1 MHRKSKEVR
10 FMPGKPI
17 VVITLLLIVCCMVL
31 VIPAYATDKPA
42 DNALTRGSRFS
53 VNITGSPS
61 TPYYVWLT
69 RTSAMTGEPGDQP
82 PVIVAFQSNIQQDP
96 PEGPYTIG
104 SYVFQN
110 GNGRTIREDVA
121 PSTPEISNTRYYA
134 LVTTDTDGRA
144 VVTFQTSSAT
154 ATRTFSIK
162 VENPS
167 SAGEVV
173 IERGLPTRIMTVP
186 FPKPTLIVPET
197 TTTATGILT
206 ESPPPPTIVPTTIP
220 LPIPTSSHRSAP
232 GYGYGIL
239 AIVAGI
245 LVWKRK
251 EFFR

>member
-1 MHRKSKEVR
+1 MFRIR
-10 FMPGKPI
+10 GI
-17 VVITLLLIVCCMVL
+17 TITLLAIVAFIIV
-31 VIPAYATDKPA
+31 VPASAA
-42 DNALTRGSRFS
+42 DEPSDNTLTRGSRFS

-69 RTSAMTGEPGDQP
+69 RTSTMTGEPGDQP

-96 PEGPYTIG
+96 PEGPYPIG
-104 SYVFQN
+104 SYRFNN
-110 GNGRTIREDVA
+110 GNGRTIRDDVA
-121 PSTPEISNTRYYA
+121 PSTSEQPNTRYYA
-134 LVTTDTDGRA
+134 RVTTDTDGRA

-173 IERGLPTRIMTVP
+173 IERGLPTRIMTIP
-186 FPKPTLIVPET
+186 LPEPTLIVPET
-197 TTTATGILT
+197 TTTATVILT
-206 ESPPPPTIVPTTIP
+206 DSPPPPTIVPTTIP
-220 LPIPTSSHRSAP
+220 IPTSSPRSAP

-245 LVWKRK
+245 LVWNWK
-251 EFFR
+251 EIFRWRDKK